1 MGGQRQETERPGGR
15 RWRGRLGGVLMA
27 ALAAAAGSAWGAR
40 VVSAVPSGE
49 VSAAAQIRLRFDTAV
64 VPFGSPA
71 LPDPAVLACDGLG
84 GKAPAGSRR
93 WISDREWAWD
103 LDRTLPPGVACRL
116 AIAPD
121 WKPLNGPLD
130 GPREFRFTSGGPV
143 VESVEPYEGSSI
155 EEDQHWLLRL
165 NGPAVP
171 DTVRR
176 NAWCEVQ
183 GIGERVPVSLV
194 EGAPRAALLKLHE
207 IAAADAARV
216 LVLTCQRPLPPAAGV
231 RLVWGPGI
239 AAANNPAVLTRQP
252 QRFAWEVR
260 ERFTAEFTCE
270 RERAEAPCI
279 PLRPLTLRFSEAV
292 PRAQLAQI
300 RLQPV
305 GGGSAVAP
313 KFAAG
318 NTEPSLLEL
327 TFPGPLAENARYTI
341 VLPKDL
347 RDESGRTL
355 ANASVFPLA
364 VATGGMPP
372 LAKFAAAPFGVL
384 EQGPGPDE
392 PGLLPITLRHVQDGG
407 GPPPRA
413 RVSVKWLG
421 AATPD
426 RELLQW
432 YARINRHHESSVTAR
447 EAGLPPKDWT
457 VTETVTGD
465 DGQPRRV
472 TRERIVGTRELS
484 LLAKEEGVERADLP
498 APSPETAKTPGAT
511 EVIGLPLKRSGYHLV
526 EVSSRVLGRALLDRE
541 APMYVRTGVLVTP
554 IGVHFKRGRSD
565 SLVWVT
571 TLDRAQP
578 VAGADVAVNDCR
590 GVTLWSGRTDAQGLA
605 RIPRGLDESGSR
617 SDCISHDGLFVTA
630 RGPARADGSRD
641 LAFVFGDWS
650 RGIESWRFGQPT
662 ARGSL
667 DDADTVRAHTVF
679 DRTLLRVGET
689 VSMRH
694 HLRRESA
701 RGLAALAAAAQP
713 DEVDITHQASGDV
726 TTLPYRAAMA
736 WTIPPNA
743 RQGVY
748 DVTLKHRSGAAWSS
762 GQFRVEAF
770 KVPLVDARLQ
780 APAGP
785 QVAPRELSFGVQLSH
800 LSGGGLA
807 TAASLN
813 ALLRPAWVQFPD
825 YEDYSFTPPSERS
838 ADADA
843 GAAGGESPDRVR
855 EQLLAD
861 RQALRTDA
869 QGAATAKVALPDAVR
884 ALKVPAELVAELSFD
899 DPNGERQTVGRSV
912 TLWPS
917 AVVVGIRARSWLAQG
932 GRVPVQMVVLDTA
945 GKPQAGQTVELRGE
959 QRTQTATRQKIV
971 GGFYAYDAQ
980 EQVRDLGRLCSG
992 RTDARGL
999 LTCDLD
1005 LAASG
1010 EVRLIAQTT
1019 DGGGRRSAASSSVWV
1034 SRGGELWFDQDNDDR
1049 IDLLPE
1055 RRDLRPGETA
1065 RLQVRMPFR
1074 EATVLVTVERE
1085 GILDARVVTLR
1096 GSDPVIEVPIP
1107 KRAAGADAAEAASWA
1122 PNVYV
1127 SALVLRGRVR
1137 QVPWYSFFD
1146 WGWRSPRL
1154 WWNAWRQEGPE
1165 WTAPTA
1171 LVDLAKPAFKLGVA
1185 ALRIGLDDHRLTVKV
1200 EPEKP
1205 QYGVRQTARTGV
1217 QVLLPDGRPLAGG
1230 TVSFAAVDEGLLAL
1244 MDNDSWDLLGAMFPP
1259 RAWGV
1264 ETSTAQN
1271 EIVGRRHYGRKALAP
1286 GGSGGRNPTREL
1298 FDTLLLW
1305 RPDVQLDAQGR
1316 ATLEVPLNDS
1326 LSAFRLVAVAAGG
1339 GAQLDRFGSGAAT
1352 IRVTQDLQMLS
1363 GLPTLVREGD
1373 RFEALWT
1380 LRNTTARAMTV
1391 KATLGGPLTLPAQ
1404 QVAIPA
1410 GGAAEL
1416 RWPVSVPAGVTTLA
1430 WTGAAEELGAV
1441 AGQGA
1446 RDRIQVTQQVE
1457 PAVPVR
1463 VMQATIRQMD
1473 AAGTLAWPVAPPAD
1487 ALPGVGGV
1495 QVTLRPTL
1503 AGALPGLRRWFE
1515 VYPYSCLEQRTSR
1528 AIGLGDAARWSALM
1542 NELPTYLDRDG
1553 LAHYFPPRDA
1563 EAGGGSDVLTAY
1575 VLAASQAAGWTIPD
1589 GPREAMLGGLT
1600 AFVEG
1605 RLARRIP
1612 SPRGASDSL
1621 ERDVRKLAA
1630 IEALSRHG
1638 RADARLLGSLEIA
1651 PQQWPTAALLDW
1663 LAILRRVDGVP
1674 NRAERLDEARRL
1686 LQARRVAGGTTL
1698 RFADE
1703 AGDGWWWLMAG
1714 ADANAAR
1721 LLLTAVEDGAPWRDD
1736 LPRLVTGLMA
1746 RLDAQRSGAFAT
1758 TTANVWTVLALQ
1770 RFSAVHESVPVTG
1783 RARATL
1789 GATTRELDW
1798 SRQGDGGALALPWAA
1813 PVPAAASSPAVLSV
1827 TQQGSGRPWVAL
1839 QSLAAV
1845 PLKAPLAAGYRIE
1858 RTVKAVE
1865 QQTAGRWSRG
1875 DVLRVQLQI
1884 SATTDLGWVVVS
1896 DPVPPGAVVLGGG
1909 LGRDSQIATRD
1920 ERQEGSA
1927 WKVHEE
1933 RLPSAWRA
1941 YYAWLPRGTHTVEYT
1956 LRLNT
1961 AGRFQLPPARV
1972 EAMYAPENF
1981 GEAPVGAFEVVT
1993 P

>member
-1 MGGQRQETERPGGR
+1 MT
-15 RWRGRLGGVLMA
+15 VLAVA
-27 ALAAAAGSAWGAR
+27 AWPAWAAR

-49 VSAAAQIRLRFDTAV
+49 VSEAVQIRLRFDTAV
-64 VPFGSPA
+64 VPFGAPA
-71 LPDPAVLACDGLG
+71 LPDPATLACDGLA
-84 GKAPAGSRR
+84 GKVPAGSRR

-103 LDRTLPPGVACRL
+103 LERTLPPGVACRL
-116 AIAPD
+116 TIAPG
-121 WKPLNGPLD
+121 WKPLNGTLD
-130 GPREFRFTSGGPV
+130 GPREFRFASGGPA
-143 VESVEPYEGSSI
+143 VESVEPYDGAQI

-165 NGPAVP
+165 NGAAVP

-176 NAWCEVQ
+176 NVWCEVQ
-183 GIGERVPVSLV
+183 GLGERVPVSV
-194 EGAPRAALLKLHE
+194 VDGAARAAVLKLHQIPAVE
-207 IAAADAARV
+207 ADRA

-239 AAANNPAVLTRQP
+239 AAANNPAVVTRQP

-260 ERFTAEFTCE
+260 ERFTAEFSCE

-279 PLRPLTLRFSEAV
+279 PLRPLTLRFSAAV

-300 RLQPV
+300 RLQPA
-305 GGGSAVAP
+305 GGGTAVAP
-313 KFAAG
+313 KFDAG
-318 NTEPSLLEL
+318 NTEPALSALA
-327 TFPGPLAENARYTI
+327 FPVPLAENARYTI

-347 RDESGRTL
+347 RDESGRAL
-355 ANASVFPLA
+355 ANATAFPLA
-364 VATGGMPP
+364 VATGVMPP

-392 PGLLPITLRHVQDGG
+392 PGLLPITLRHVQDSG

-413 RVSVKWLG
+413 RVNVKWLG
-421 AATPD
+421 AATSD

-432 YARINRHHESSVTAR
+432 YAKVNRYHESSFTAK
-447 EAGLPPKDWT
+447 EAGLPQKDWT

-465 DGQPRRV
+465 DGQPRCV
-472 TRERIVGTRELS
+472 TRERMVGTRELS
-484 LLAKEEGVERADLP
+484 LLAKEDGVERGDLP

-511 EVIGLPLKRSGYHLV
+511 EVIGLPLKRSGYHVV

-554 IGVHFKRGRSD
+554 IGVHFKRGRTD

-590 GVTLWSGRTDAQGLA
+590 GTTLWSGRTDAQGLA
-605 RIPRGLDESGSR
+605 RIPRGFEEAESR
-617 SDCISHDGLFVTA
+617 RDCLSYGGLFVTA

-662 ARGSL
+662 AHGPL
-667 DDADTVRAHTVF
+667 GDADAVRAHTVF

-694 HLRRESA
+694 HLRRERA
-701 RGLAALAAAAQP
+701 TGLSVLAAAAQP
-713 DEVDITHQASGDV
+713 DTVDVTHLASGDTV
-726 TTLPYRAAMA
+726 TLPYQAAMT
-736 WTIPPNA
+736 WKIPPNA
-743 RQGVY
+743 KQGVY
-748 DVTLKHRSGAAWSS
+748 DVTLKRRDGPAWSS

-825 YEDYSFTPPSERS
+825 YGDYSFAPPPERV
-838 ADADA
+838 ADGPD
-843 GAAGGESPDRVR
+843 GAGGDAPDRVR
-855 EQLLAD
+855 ERLLAD

-869 QGAATAKVALPDAVR
+869 QGAATAKVTLPDAVR
-884 ALKVPAELVAELSFD
+884 ALKVPAEVVAEVSFD

-945 GKPQAGQTVELRGE
+945 GKPQAGQAVELRGE

-992 RTDARGL
+992 KTDARGL

-1005 LAASG
+1005 LAESG

-1107 KRAAGADAAEAASWA
+1107 KRPADAADAASWA

-1137 QVPWYSFFD
+1137 EVPWYSFFD
-1146 WGWRSPRL
+1146 WGWRSPQL
-1154 WWNAWRQEGPE
+1154 WWNAWRHEGPE

-1171 LVDLAKPAFKLGVA
+1171 LVDLARPAFKLGVA
-1185 ALRIGLDDHRLTVKV
+1185 ALRIGLDDHRLAVKV
-1200 EPEKP
+1200 TPEKP

-1244 MDNDSWDLLGAMFPP
+1244 MDNGSWDLLGAMFPP

-1264 ETSTAQN
+1264 ETATAQN

-1326 LSAFRLVAVAAGG
+1326 LTAFRLVAVAAGG
-1339 GAQLDRFGSGAAT
+1339 GAQLDRFGTGQAT

-1373 RFEALWT
+1373 RFDALWT

-1416 RWPVSVPAGVTTLA
+1416 RWPVSVPMGVTTLA
-1430 WTGAAEELGAV
+1430 WEGAAEEVGAT
-1441 AGQGA
+1441 AGEAA
-1446 RDRIQVTQQVE
+1446 RDRIRVTQQVE

-1473 AAGTLAWPVAPPAD
+1473 AAGALSWPVAPPAD
-1487 ALPGVGGV
+1487 ALPGAGGV
-1495 QVTLRPTL
+1495 QVTLKPTL
-1503 AGALPGLRRWFE
+1503 AGALPGIRRWFE

-1528 AIGLGDAARWSALM
+1528 AIGLGDTARWSALM

-1553 LAHYFPPRDA
+1553 LAHYFPPSDA
-1563 EAGGGSDVLTAY
+1563 DAGGGSDVLTAY

-1589 GPREAMLGGLT
+1589 APREAMLGGLT

-1612 SPRGASDSL
+1612 SPRGGSDAL

-1638 RADARLLGSLEIA
+1638 RASATLLGSLEIA
-1651 PQQWPTAALLDW
+1651 PPQWPTAALLDW
-1663 LAILRRVDGVP
+1663 LAILGRVDGVP

-1686 LQARRVAGGTTL
+1686 LQARLVAGGTTL

-1703 AGDGWWWLMAG
+1703 AGDGWWWLMTG

-1736 LPRLVTGLMA
+1736 LPRLVTGLLA
-1746 RLDAQRSGAFAT
+1746 RLEAQRGGAFAT

-1789 GATTRELDW
+1789 GTATRELDW
-1798 SRQGDGGALALPWAA
+1798 SRQGSGGALALPWPA
-1813 PVPAAASSPAVLSV
+1813 PAAASSPAALSV
-1827 TQQGSGRPWVAL
+1827 VQQGSGRPWVAL

-1845 PLKAPLAAGYRIE
+1845 PLKAPFAAGYRLE

-1865 QQTAGRWSRG
+1865 QKTAGRWSRG
-1875 DVLRVQLQI
+1875 DVLRVQLQVT
-1884 SATTDLGWVVVS
+1884 AMADLGWVVIS
-1896 DPVPPGAVVLGGG
+1896 DPVPPGGVVLGGG
-1909 LGRDSQIATRD
+1909 LGRDAQIATRD

-1961 AGRFQLPPARV
+1961 TGRFQLPPARV

-1981 GEAPVGAFEVVT
+1981 GEVPVGAFEVVT